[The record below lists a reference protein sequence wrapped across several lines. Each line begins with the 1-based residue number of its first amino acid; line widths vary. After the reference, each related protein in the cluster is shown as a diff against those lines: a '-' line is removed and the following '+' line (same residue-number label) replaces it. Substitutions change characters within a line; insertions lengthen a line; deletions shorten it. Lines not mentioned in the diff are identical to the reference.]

1 MCIWLCKTLKLLV
14 KNDTGIDIFSQKET
28 SGLKILTFK
37 HWFAH
42 FNTLEGF
49 KSIAGITHR
58 QTYSHLFSH
67 MRSYWLPI
75 QPRCFSLEDR
85 RKLVEPGETHRA
97 NEQHTKKKQP
107 ISNLGSSCCE
117 ATKTTAEKYFCLICR
132 QIWWLSSHQIPN
144 EYFSCSYLCNIHK
157 DIYTP
162 VTCHCW
168 LFYNTDM
175 SSSFFPC
182 HSQQIFLHHHCP
194 SSCNHLLNHNV
205 IPSASVHFAY
215 HSCDK

>member
-132 QIWWLSSHQIPN
+132 QIWWLSSHAVICAIYIKTFTHQSHVTVD
-144 EYFSCSYLCNIHK
+144 YFTILTCPPVSFHVISSRFFYITIALRPAIICSI
-157 DIYTP
+157 IT
-162 VTCHCW
+162 
-168 LFYNTDM
+168 
-175 SSSFFPC
+175 
-182 HSQQIFLHHHCP
+182 
-194 SSCNHLLNHNV
+194 
-205 IPSASVHFAY
+205 
-215 HSCDK
+215 